1 MAKRSPRTSRTVLS
15 DLMIRQWPVPEQGKV
30 QVPDGTIAGL
40 GLRVSHTGQRSF
52 YLTYTHQGRSKR
64 LTLGSYPDLKLAA
77 ARLKASRLIE
87 AFNAGQDPRTFA
99 GPGDTAAPA
108 LAPKGPLFEKSLEDF
123 VELYCKVHNKTST
136 AAETERLLR
145 ATFLSRWRGRALL
158 SITTSDILA
167 ILDELI
173 RANRPSAA
181 IHAYSN
187 IRTFFGWCESRHLI
201 PESPCIKLKPPAK
214 KAKRTRVLK
223 DQELAK
229 IWHAAAAMEYP
240 YGPIVHLLILTL
252 QRRGEICGMRSGEL
266 TGDLSL
272 LKLPAERTKNGQA
285 HDVPLLPRAR
295 ALLQT
300 LPRFDSEY
308 VFPARGKL
316 ERPFSGYSP
325 AKRALD
331 ALCPIDE
338 WTLHDLRRTG
348 ATGLGNLGVAP
359 HIIERILNHS
369 SDSFDGVSGLYNRA
383 KYLPQMREALAL
395 WAAHVKRVVKAHP
408 PEKTLVVPSKR
419 AQASAAATPTVSAN
433 KQAVRDNHQS

>member
-1 MAKRSPRTSRTVLS
+1 MAKRSPRQSQTVLN
-15 DLMIRQWPVPEQGKV
+15 DLMIRQWPVPERGKV
-30 QVPDGTIAGL
+30 QVADGTIGGL

-52 YLTYTHQGRSKR
+52 YLTYTHQGRSQR
-64 LTLGSYPDLKLAA
+64 LTLGTYPELKLTA
-77 ARLKASRLIE
+77 ARLMASRMIE
-87 AFNAGQDPRTFA
+87 AVNAGQNPRTILA
-99 GPGDTAAPA
+99 PGGTIAPA
-108 LAPKGPLFEKSLEDF
+108 SAYKGPLFETTLQDF
-123 VELYCKVHNKTST
+123 VDLYCKAHNRAST
-136 AAETERLLR
+136 AAETDRLLR
-145 ATFLSRWRGRALL
+145 ATFLPRWRGKALL
-158 SITTSDILA
+158 SITAADILA
-167 ILDELI
+167 ILDDLI
-173 RANRPSAA
+173 RMNRPSAA

-201 PESPCIKLKPPAK
+201 PESPCLKLKPPAK
-214 KAKRTRVLK
+214 KTKRTRVLK

-229 IWHAAAAMEYP
+229 IWHAAAALGYP
-240 YGPIVHLLILTL
+240 YGPIIHLLILTL
-252 QRRGEICGMRSGEL
+252 QRRGEICGMRGGEL

-272 LKLPAERTKNGQA
+272 LKLPPERTKNGQA

-300 LPRFDSEY
+300 LPRFDSDY

-325 AKRALD
+325 AKRTLD
-331 ALCPIDE
+331 ALCPIDA

-369 SDSFDGVSGLYNRA
+369 SESFDGVSGLYNRA

-408 PEKTLVVPSKR
+408 PKTPLVVPRKR
-419 AQASAAATPTVSAN
+419 AGAAQGAVTV
-433 KQAVRDNHQS
+433 

>member
-1 MAKRSPRTSRTVLS
+1 MEESMPKRAARKTQVVLN
-15 DLMIRQWPVPEQGKV
+15 DLMIRQWPVPDRGKV
-30 QVPDGTIAGL
+30 QVPDGTIGGL

-52 YLTYTHQGRSKR
+52 YLTYMHQGRSQR
-64 LTLGSYPDLKLAA
+64 LTLGPYPELKLAA

-87 AFNAGQDPRTFA
+87 AVNAGQDPRTVP
-99 GPGDTAAPA
+99 GPGDIAAPA
-108 LAPKGPLFEKSLEDF
+108 SAPKGPLFEKTLEDF
-123 VELYCKVHNKTST
+123 VDLYCKVHNKAST

-145 ATFLSRWRGRALL
+145 ATFLPRWRGRALH
-158 SITTSDILA
+158 SITAGDVLA

-173 RANRPSAA
+173 RDNRPSAA

-187 IRTFFGWCESRHLI
+187 IRTFFGWCESRRLI
-201 PESPCIKLKPPAK
+201 PESPCLKLKPPAK
-214 KAKRTRVLK
+214 KAKRSRVLK
-223 DQELAK
+223 DKELAK
-229 IWHAAAAMEYP
+229 IWHAASAMGYP

-252 QRRGEICGMRSGEL
+252 QRRGEICGMRRGEL

-272 LKLPAERTKNGQA
+272 LKLPPERTKNGEA

-295 ALLQT
+295 ALLQH

-331 ALCPIDE
+331 ALCPINA

-369 SDSFDGVSGLYNRA
+369 SESFDGVSGLYNRA

-408 PEKTLVVPSKR
+408 PEKPLVVPRKR
-419 AQASAAATPTVSAN
+419 ARAAQRS
-433 KQAVRDNHQS
+433 VRLPSV